1 MSFKSRSISYLS
13 GFLFTAL
20 TFPLAAL
27 AVEIGEGALVDVN
40 GNAKNWESGKVVAVD
55 GNMCTVK
62 LIGVGEHK
70 GEWKVPIHYLYG
82 YHKNPPQAAGSAA
95 TATAT
100 GGSPGANNGVH
111 DVTGGATQLSGD
123 NDPVKLGEG
132 VLIDV
137 TGAAKNWESGKVVA
151 KDASGYTVK
160 LIGVGEHKGEW
171 KVPLNYIFGY
181 HKAQKSPSYATG
193 GANTTTAASYSNSSS
208 QTPTHNSAS
217 SASRPAYQSTAKDG
231 FTSNTSSAWKS
242 LSQDID
248 ARIAKVNG
256 KPAAGPAGAPA
267 APVGGSKGLSG
278 LYFRHAQVFMGNSIS
293 YNEDHFLF
301 FPDGRFYH
309 GVPPEGPGHFNWT
322 KEQAAHPDRCG
333 QYGINGDQITFAYP
347 GNENITW
354 TMKRKGADQM
364 ELNYG
369 PTVKVESFGPN
380 AKLSG
385 TFARGTSFGS
395 TYSPAGAPTIT
406 SSGVYTFSPN
416 GTVSNS
422 AMGATGGDTKD
433 VGVTARVSQDSQG
446 TYSING
452 NDMVINLGGQSM
464 RCTAYPVSKNGVI
477 QRISIDG
484 LLYEK
489 RK

>member
-1 MSFKSRSISYLS
+1 MFLKSHSMVYLT
-13 GFLFTAL
+13 GFLVTAL
-20 TFPLAAL
+20 TFPLATL

-40 GNAKNWESGKVVAVD
+40 GTAKNWESGKVVAVD

-70 GEWKVPIHYLYG
+70 GEWKVPVHYLYG
-82 YHKNPPQAAGSAA
+82 YHKNAPQGTGA
-95 TATAT
+95 
-100 GGSPGANNGVH
+100 GGSVGTTDASGVH
-111 DVTGGATQLSGD
+111 DVTRSGSTQLSGN
-123 NDPVKLGEG
+123 NDPVKVGEG

-137 TGAAKNWESGKVVA
+137 TGAAKNWESGKVIA

-181 HKAQKSPSYATG
+181 HKPQKSPGYSTSSGTNTAT
-193 GANTTTAASYSNSSS
+193 T
-208 QTPTHNSAS
+208 AS
-217 SASRPAYQSTAKDG
+217 SAASQATNNYSSSATSSVHQSTAKDG
-231 FTSNTSSAWKS
+231 FTSKTSDAWKS
-242 LSQDID
+242 LSADID
-248 ARIAKVNG
+248 ARIAKVDG
-256 KPAAGPAGAPA
+256 KPAAGPHSAPA
-267 APVGGSKGLSG
+267 KAIGGEKGLSG
-278 LYFRHAQVFMGNSIS
+278 LYLRHAQVFMGNSLS

-309 GVPPEGPGHFNWT
+309 GVPPEGPGHFNWA
-322 KEQAAHPDRCG
+322 KELKAHPENCG
-333 QYGINGDQITFAYP
+333 YYGISGNQITFAYP

-354 TMKRKGADQM
+354 TMKRKGSDQM

-369 PTVKVESFGPN
+369 PTVKVESFGQN

-406 SSGVYTFSPN
+406 SSGVYTFSSN

-422 AMGATGGDTKD
+422 SMGATGGDTKD
-433 VGVTARVSQDSQG
+433 VGVTARVSTTSRG

-452 NDMVINLGGQSM
+452 NDMEINLGGQSM

>member
-1 MSFKSRSISYLS
+1 MVSLKSPSIGYLA
-13 GFLFTAL
+13 GFLLTAII
-20 TFPLAAL
+20 FPLAAL

-40 GNAKNWESGKVVAVD
+40 GTAKNWESGKVVAVD

-82 YHKNPPQAAGSAA
+82 YHKNPPQAATGAASAA
-95 TATAT
+95 ATRA
-100 GGSPGANNGVH
+100 ANANGVH
-111 DVTGGATQLSGD
+111 DVSGGATQLSGE
-123 NDPVKLGEG
+123 NDPVKVGEG

-151 KDASGYTVK
+151 KDASGYIVK

-181 HKAQKSPSYATG
+181 HKPQKSPSYGTG
-193 GANTTTAASYSNSSS
+193 GNGIQAGDDSTTSHQNAANPAA
-208 QTPTHNSAS
+208 
-217 SASRPAYQSTAKDG
+217 RPAQRSAAKEG
-231 FTSNTSSAWKS
+231 FTSNTSEAWKS
-242 LSQDID
+242 LSADID

-256 KPAAGPAGAPA
+256 RPAAGPNGAPA
-267 APVGGSKGLSG
+267 KTVGGEKGLSG
-278 LYFRHAQVFMGNSIS
+278 LYLRHAQVFMGNSIS

-309 GVPPEGPGHFNWT
+309 GVPPEGPGHFNWA
-322 KEQAAHPDRCG
+322 KEQQAHPENCG

-347 GNENITW
+347 GNEKITW

-369 PTVKVESFGPN
+369 PTVKVESFGAN

-385 TFARGTSFGS
+385 TFARGTSFGAS
-395 TYSPAGAPTIT
+395 YSPAGAPTIT
-406 SSGVYTFSPN
+406 SSGVYTFSSN
-416 GTVSNS
+416 GTVSNAS
-422 AMGATGGDTKD
+422 MGATGGDTKD
-433 VGVTARVSQDSQG
+433 VGVTARVSTESQG

-464 RCTAYPVSKNGVI
+464 RCTAYPVSKSGVI

>member
-1 MSFKSRSISYLS
+1 MSLKSRSIVYLTVFS
-13 GFLFTAL
+13 FTTL
-20 TFPLAAL
+20 TFPAATL
-27 AVEIGEGALVDVN
+27 AVEVGEGALVDVN

-82 YHKNPPQAAGSAA
+82 YHKNAQQGSGAAGSVGTTNA
-95 TATAT
+95 
-100 GGSPGANNGVH
+100 NGVH
-111 DVTGGATQLSGD
+111 DVTRGTSTQLSGD
-123 NDPVKLGEG
+123 NDPVKVGEG

-137 TGAAKNWESGKVVA
+137 SGAGKNWESGKVIA

-181 HKAQKSPSYATG
+181 HKPQKSPSYSTNSGANLASAAVHG
-193 GANTTTAASYSNSSS
+193 GAANNSGSTTTGA
-208 QTPTHNSAS
+208 T
-217 SASRPAYQSTAKDG
+217 RQSTAKDG
-231 FTSNTSSAWKS
+231 FTSTTSDAWKA
-242 LSQDID
+242 LSADID
-248 ARIAKVNG
+248 ARIAKVDG
-256 KPAAGPAGAPA
+256 KPAAGSHSAPA
-267 APVGGSKGLSG
+267 KAIGGAKGLSG
-278 LYFRHAQVFMGNSIS
+278 LYFRHAQVFMGNSLS

-309 GVPPEGPGHFNWT
+309 GVPPEGPGHFNWA
-322 KEQAAHPDRCG
+322 KELQAHPENCG
-333 QYGINGDQITFAYP
+333 YYGINGDQITFAYP

-354 TMKRKGADQM
+354 TMKRKGTDQM

-369 PTVKVESFGPN
+369 PTVKVESFGQN

-385 TFARGTSFGS
+385 TFARGTTFGS

-422 AMGATGGDTKD
+422 SMGATGGDTKD
-433 VGVTARVSQDSQG
+433 VGVTARVSTDSRG